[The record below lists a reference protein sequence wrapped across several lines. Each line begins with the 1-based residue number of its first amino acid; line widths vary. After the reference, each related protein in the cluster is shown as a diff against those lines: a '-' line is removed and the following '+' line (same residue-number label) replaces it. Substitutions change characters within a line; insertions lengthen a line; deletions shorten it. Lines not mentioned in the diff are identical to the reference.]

1 LGFLQKKVIYWRA
14 FPSINDWKQP
24 PRLVFLIYFHR
35 FFQQEFQMKTV
46 TQTTAERTQLCK
58 LIEDLSVA
66 MLTTIDADGALSSR
80 PMTPLEMDGDGALWF
95 FTDSRSAKVERLT
108 NAHLSFADEARGT
121 YVSLSGRG
129 EMQMDRAHIER
140 LWTPFAKPWFPDGP
154 DSPNLALLKFVPD
167 TAEYWDA
174 PHSKMVRMFAIA
186 ASIVAAKPV
195 GLGDHDTL
203 SDLSA
208 KSTAIQAVD

>member
-1 LGFLQKKVIYWRA
+1 
-14 FPSINDWKQP
+14 
-24 PRLVFLIYFHR
+24 
-35 FFQQEFQMKTV
+35 MKAIP
-46 TQTTAERTQLCK
+46 QSTAELTQLCK

-80 PMTPLEMDGDGALWF
+80 PMTPLEMDGDGAIWF
-95 FTDSRSAKVERLT
+95 FTDSRSANSERLT

-129 EMQMDRAHIER
+129 EIQMDRAHIER

-186 ASIVAAKPV
+186 TSIVAAKPV
-195 GLGDHDTL
+195 GMGDHDTL
-203 SDLSA
+203 NDLSS
-208 KSTAIQAVD
+208 KSANTRAAD